1 MQLSYGLITAEQA
14 KRLTLVPFDLEEPS
28 TYKKALAGVGKVVC
42 AVSQRVRVERREA
55 KAGGLSQG
63 RCGGVGT
70 AAPTRRRW
78 RVWGRWCAR

>member
-42 AVSQRVRVERREA
+42 AVS
-55 KAGGLSQG
+55 
-63 RCGGVGT
+63 
-70 AAPTRRRW
+70 
-78 RVWGRWCAR
+78 